1 MRLHAFHIGG
11 EIGDWSLFDP
21 FDARIGTSVEIPYFA
36 YLIEHPSGYV
46 LFDTG
51 GHPDLATNPRD
62 RLGAAAD
69 TFEIRMSATDNV
81 GSALTAFGIDPRD
94 VRHVVLS
101 HLHYDHAGGMALLP
115 NATFYVQKPELPFAH
130 WPPVYQRAIYV
141 RQDFDLPVHWRAL
154 IGERDLFNDGTLIVF
169 PTPGHTPGHQ
179 SLLAHLGTQSV
190 ILLGDAAY
198 HPEKMRDRIL
208 PALLWNP
215 DALVESW
222 DLIEDLQRKHNALLL
237 FTHDPD
243 FAATTK
249 IAPQAWYE

>member
-1 MRLHAFHIGG
+1 MRLYAFHIGG
-11 EIGDWSLFDP
+11 EVGDWALFDP
-21 FDARIGTSVEIPYFA
+21 FDPKVGTRVEIPYFA
-36 YLIEHPSGYV
+36 YLIEHSSGYV

-51 GHPDLATNPRD
+51 AHPDLATNPRE
-62 RLGAAAD
+62 RLGSAAD
-69 TFEIRMSATDNV
+69 TFEIRMGPGDNV
-81 GSALTAFGIDPRD
+81 GSCLTSFGIDPRD
-94 VRHVVLS
+94 VAHVVLS

-115 NATFYVQKPELPFAH
+115 NATFYVQTPELPFAH
-130 WPPVYQRAIYV
+130 YPPIYQKAIYV

-154 IGERDLFNDGTLIVF
+154 RGECDLFNDGRLIVF

-179 SLLAHLGTQSV
+179 SLLAHLDSQTV

-198 HPEKMRDRIL
+198 HPQKMRDRIL

-215 DALVESW
+215 DALIESW
-222 DLIEDLQRKHNALLL
+222 DRIDDLQRKYSAQLV

-243 FAATTK
+243 FATTTK

>member
-51 GHPDLATNPRD
+51 AHPDLGTDPRG
-62 RLGAAAD
+62 RLGAAAE
-69 TFEIRMSATDNV
+69 TFEIRMSASDNV
-81 GSALTAFGIDPRD
+81 GSALATFGVDAHD
-94 VRHVVLS
+94 VKHVVLS
-101 HLHYDHAGGMALLP
+101 HLHYDHAGGIGLLP
-115 NATFYVQKPELPFAH
+115 NATFYVQKLELPFAH

-141 RQDFDLPVHWRAL
+141 RQDFDLPVRWRAL
-154 IGERDLFNDGTLIVF
+154 SGQCDLFNDGSLIVF

-198 HPEKMRDRIL
+198 HPQKMRDRIL

-215 DALVESW
+215 DALIESW
-222 DLIEDLQRKHNALLL
+222 DRIDDLQRQHNAQLV

-243 FAATTK
+243 FATSTK
-249 IAPQAWYE
+249 IAPEAWYE